1 MSLTVQQLLTDAKRL
16 SGRLRDHDA
25 SADNVISNAQEVLK
39 AVDAMRQYQEDIDN
53 LNSIA
58 HNRPRAQL
66 VLGKLSSKLYAI
78 SSARYEN
85 HSKHTNSMFH
95 YHSVIILGIQQ
106 ENRHIRQ
113 LQHENKELRAALE
126 EHQNAI
132 ELIMSK
138 YRQHITSLVHS
149 SKLDNNAINEQK
161 SRVRYSAKEILII
174 CTLSWC
180 M

>member
-1 MSLTVQQLLTDAKRL
+1 
-16 SGRLRDHDA
+16 
-25 SADNVISNAQEVLK
+25 
-39 AVDAMRQYQEDIDN
+39 
-53 LNSIA
+53 
-58 HNRPRAQL
+58 
-66 VLGKLSSKLYAI
+66 
-78 SSARYEN
+78 
-85 HSKHTNSMFH
+85 MFH

-161 SRVRYSAKEILII
+161 SLVRSSANEILII
-174 CTLSWC
+174 CTSIENFVQEDNFLNYVMPLC
-180 M
+180 IF

>member
-1 MSLTVQQLLTDAKRL
+1 ML
-16 SGRLRDHDA
+16 SP
-25 SADNVISNAQEVLK
+25 
-39 AVDAMRQYQEDIDN
+39 RQGIRT
-53 LNSIA
+53 
-58 HNRPRAQL
+58 H
-66 VLGKLSSKLYAI
+66 
-78 SSARYEN
+78 

-174 CTLSWC
+174 CTTIEIIMVHVSDNFLNHVWC
-180 M
+180 E

>member
-1 MSLTVQQLLTDAKRL
+1 MPYLWQGIRTYNT
-16 SGRLRDHDA
+16 
-25 SADNVISNAQEVLK
+25 
-39 AVDAMRQYQEDIDN
+39 
-53 LNSIA
+53 NSI
-58 HNRPRAQL
+58 
-66 VLGKLSSKLYAI
+66 
-78 SSARYEN
+78 
-85 HSKHTNSMFH
+85 FH

-161 SRVRYSAKEILII
+161 SRVRYSAKEILIMHVSDNFLNYVMSLCI
-174 CTLSWC
+174 F
-180 M
+180 

>member
-1 MSLTVQQLLTDAKRL
+1 MGKSSFET
-16 SGRLRDHDA
+16 HD
-25 SADNVISNAQEVLK
+25 
-39 AVDAMRQYQEDIDN
+39 
-53 LNSIA
+53 SI
-58 HNRPRAQL
+58 
-66 VLGKLSSKLYAI
+66 
-78 SSARYEN
+78 
-85 HSKHTNSMFH
+85 FH

-161 SRVRYSAKEILII
+161 SRVRYRAKKILII
-174 CTLSWC
+174 CIIMVHVSDNFLNYVMSLC
-180 M
+180 IF

>member
-1 MSLTVQQLLTDAKRL
+1 MVEIYKQQTTMSLTVQQLLTDAKRL

-66 VLGKLSSKLYAI
+66 VLG
-78 SSARYEN
+78 
-85 HSKHTNSMFH
+85 
-95 YHSVIILGIQQ
+95 IQQ

-161 SRVRYSAKEILII
+161 SRLLQDRTDKICEMASVMNQSIQIDEERYSQERELMSRLVTEK
-174 CTLSWC
+174 
-180 M
+180 